1 MTCNWMKY
9 VINSKVALSEVSFG
23 IIINCVTVFS
33 WKQFRKEQIQFSIFF
48 FVLFCFGRKSQGR
61 NSRCGSVVTN
71 LTHIHEDSGSIPGL
85 T

>member
-48 FVLFCFGRKSQGR
+48 FFLFCFVLVESLKVGIP
-61 NSRCGSVVTN
+61 VVAQW
-71 LTHIHEDSGSIPGL
+71 
-85 T
+85 